1 MESVKNSWVVQD
13 ELVLERGSG
22 QAGIKAEVCDRA
34 GDYNGEPKEKV

>member
-1 MESVKNSWVVQD
+1 
-13 ELVLERGSG
+13 LERRSG